1 MKDGQR
7 PYNLRSGAESQASLS
22 MAESENKDVKKQ
34 DESDEHKLADVMAL
48 LQLVLVKQD
57 LLLEENKQLKHD
69 MATQQAITSN
79 QSEAIGKLQK
89 VETTYQESL
98 SKELR
103 TTTINAHAALTNIDA
118 EPNLKEKAARQ
129 LQSKRI
135 NQLLD
140 STPFSGSVT
149 QDVSD
154 WMVKKS

>member
-1 MKDGQR
+1 MKNGQR

-103 TTTINAHAALTNIDA
+103 NNNH
-118 EPNLKEKAARQ
+118 Q
-129 LQSKRI
+129 
-135 NQLLD
+135 
-140 STPFSGSVT
+140 
-149 QDVSD
+149 
-154 WMVKKS
+154 